1 MIEIIP
7 TESITLVKHLGY
19 QTYIPHYPHLWNDGG
34 MEWYLHRCFNEQQ
47 LAADLADPALS
58 YYAIR
63 VEGQDAGL
71 LKLVK
76 DKTPDG
82 FVLEKALYLEKIYFL
97 KEFTGL
103 GLGQQTMQWVCDQ
116 AVQWGFTCVWLMAM
130 DTSTKAIA
138 SYERAGF
145 QQIGNTH
152 LDDQEFYRMKVE
164 YRGMV
169 VMRKE
174 L

>member
-1 MIEIIP
+1 MIEIVP
-7 TESITLVKHLGY
+7 TDSITLIKHLGY
-19 QTYIPHYPHLWNDGG
+19 QTYTPHYPHLWNDGG
-34 MEWYLHRCFNEQQ
+34 MEWYMHRCFNKQQ
-47 LAADLADPALS
+47 LAADLANSALS

-97 KEFTGL
+97 KAFTGL
-103 GLGQQTMQWVCDQ
+103 GLGQQTMQWVCEQ

-152 LDDQEFYRMKVE
+152 LDDQVFYRMKPE

-169 VMRKE
+169 LMMKE